1 MGVCSKR
8 GSVSIV
14 ENQSGVEDKR
24 RYKRVES
31 VLPVQFRNLRKAADT
46 ASGALSHNISEGGVC
61 FMSKDFISLACRLVV
76 EINLPTL
83 PKPIKAISK
92 IAWIKKIPV
101 NNQYLLGNQ
110 FLEMTKED
118 KAHVMNFVNNSTN
131 PNT

>member
-1 MGVCSKR
+1 MD
-8 GSVSIV
+8 
-14 ENQSGVEDKR
+14 NQSNMEDKR

-31 VLPVQFRNLRKAADT
+31 VLPVQFRNLRKASEPANGT
-46 ASGALSHNISEGGVC
+46 LTHNLSEGGVC

-92 IAWIKKIPV
+92 IAWIKKIPT
-101 NNQYLLGNQ
+101 NDQYMLGNQ

-131 PNT
+131 LTT